1 MVFSIGIFRKR
12 GRVLN
17 KILRALLI
25 VLLFSLGSIGAA
37 LIFYGISEDK
47 NEIASNEKTETDYL
61 RGSLLRDQW

>member
-17 KILRALLI
+17 NILRALLI

-37 LIFYGISEDK
+37 LIFYGI
-47 NEIASNEKTETDYL
+47 
-61 RGSLLRDQW
+61 

>member
-25 VLLFSLGSIGAA
+25 VRFFHLEV
-37 LIFYGISEDK
+37 SE
-47 NEIASNEKTETDYL
+47 L
-61 RGSLLRDQW
+61 H